1 MSAKYF
7 LINNDF
13 FKEGAAT
20 LHVSDLSVQRG
31 YGIFD
36 FFKTIDG
43 KAIFL
48 DDHLDRFFQSAQQM
62 HLKVQYSREALKE
75 LIAGLMERN
84 DIPDSGIKILLTG
97 GYSIDGFTQP
107 EQPNLI
113 MMQSAFTAPL
123 QFKPEGIKVITHEYQ
138 RPLSAMKTLDY
149 SMAIWLQPQLKEK
162 NVNDVVYHSGGY
174 LKETPRANFF
184 IVTQDQ
190 EVITA
195 KSDVLSGVIRKN
207 ILNLKNSGY
216 QILERDFNL
225 QDLAN
230 ASEAFIT
237 STTKHILPVL
247 EVDGRAVGNGKAGP
261 ISNKLSD
268 LLIQKV
274 KEQII

>member
-13 FKEGAAT
+13 FLEEAAT
-20 LHVSDLSVQRG
+20 IHVSDLSVQRG

-36 FFKTIDG
+36 FFKTING
-43 KAIFL
+43 KAVFL
-48 DDHLDRFFQSAQQM
+48 DDHLDRFFHSAEQM
-62 HLKVQYSREALKE
+62 HLKVRESRQQLKDLINE
-75 LIAGLMERN
+75 LMQRN
-84 DIPDSGIKILLTG
+84 DIPDSGVKIILTG
-97 GYSIDGFTQP
+97 GYSSDGFTQP

-123 QFKPEGIKVITHEYQ
+123 EFNPAGIKVITHEYQ

-149 SMAIWLQPQLKEK
+149 SMAIWLQPLLKEK
-162 NVNDVVYHSGGY
+162 NVNDVVYHNEGY
-174 LKETPRANFF
+174 LRETPRANFF
-184 IVTQDQ
+184 MVTKDL
-190 EVITA
+190 EVVTA
-195 KSDVLSGVIRKN
+195 KSNVLKGVIRKN
-207 ILNLKNSGY
+207 ILNLENSGY
-216 QILERDFNL
+216 AILERDFNL

-247 EVDGRAVGNGKAGP
+247 EVDGVAVGNGKAGP
-261 ISNKLSD
+261 VSRKLSD

-274 KEQII
+274 KEQIV